1 MSPAQVAWLL
11 KCGTWRRVHRSVF
24 VTFTGPLNRTTQL
37 WAAVLCAGRGAY
49 LSHETAAELNQLTD
63 TRAPEIHLTIPAG
76 RRVSPIKG
84 VVIHVSSQRPMIW
97 RPPDIPPYT
106 VAAKTVIDL
115 VQLAASEDA
124 VIALVTLGF
133 GRRQLGEGHLR
144 AVGGAHRKLRWRR
157 ELDEIITQAAGGAHS
172 PLEFRYD
179 RDVQRAHG
187 LPEPVKQARFRQQ
200 DGRGGYRDRY
210 YPGYGGLVVELDG
223 LRFHPAEQR
232 GRDTER
238 DNQAAVTGATLRY
251 GWDAVTRQPCA
262 TARQLAEALRH
273 RGWTGSLT
281 PCSPRCPAVRD
292 SVAAPGASAAASANA
307 AASSKAPADGGKA
320 PAADGGEAEATAGSS
335 KAAAGRKG
343 AVAYP
348 RISSS
353 TAPVSVRSGRT
364 TRAPAAAR
372 TSAG

>member
-1 MSPAQVAWLL
+1 
-11 KCGTWRRVHRSVF
+11 
-24 VTFTGPLNRTTQL
+24 
-37 WAAVLCAGRGAY
+37 
-49 LSHETAAELNQLTD
+49 
-63 TRAPEIHLTIPAG
+63 
-76 RRVSPIKG
+76 
-84 VVIHVSSQRPMIW
+84 MIW
-97 RPPDIPPYT
+97 RPPDFPPYT
-106 VAAKTVIDL
+106 VAARTVIDL
-115 VQLAASEDA
+115 VQLAVSEDA

-133 GRRQLGEGHLR
+133 GRRQLSEGHLR
-144 AVGGAHRKLRWRR
+144 AVAATYRKLRWRL

-200 DGRGGYRDRY
+200 DGRGGYRDRC

-223 LRFHPAEQR
+223 LRFHPAEER

-251 GWDAVTRQPCA
+251 GWSAVTRQPCA
-262 TARQLAEALRH
+262 TARQLAQALRY

-281 PCSPRCPAVRD
+281 PCSPRCPAIRD
-292 SVAAPGASAAASANA
+292 PAAAPSADATAASASAA
-307 AASSKAPADGGKA
+307 
-320 PAADGGEAEATAGSS
+320 
-335 KAAAGRKG
+335 
-343 AVAYP
+343 AYP

-372 TSAG
+372 ASAG